1 MQIFSEIHKLNT
13 YKKRYLCFLGSFVQT
28 NRLKPTEIKTK
39 GKLITNR
46 NLLSMNHNLVVE

>member
-1 MQIFSEIHKLNT
+1 MFSWIIL
-13 YKKRYLCFLGSFVQT
+13 QT